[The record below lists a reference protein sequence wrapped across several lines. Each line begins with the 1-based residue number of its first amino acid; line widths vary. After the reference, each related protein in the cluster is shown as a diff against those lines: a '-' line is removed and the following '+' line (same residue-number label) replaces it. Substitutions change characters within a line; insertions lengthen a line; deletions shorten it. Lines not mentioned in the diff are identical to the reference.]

1 MYIVNLDIW
10 IPCLDIPIML
20 LSNANIIETNAKG
33 HYRYQIGIENLI
45 SFGVICVIDYKIM
58 ECQ

>member
-10 IPCLDIPIML
+10 VPYLDIPIML
-20 LSNANIIETNAKG
+20 LSNAKIIETNAKG
-33 HYRYQIGIENLI
+33 HYQYKISIENLI

-58 ECQ
+58 E

>member
-10 IPCLDIPIML
+10 IPYLDIPIML

-33 HYRYQIGIENLI
+33 HYQY
-45 SFGVICVIDYKIM
+45 
-58 ECQ
+58 